1 MLLLKLLFR
10 PKVSRIPKMGACTL
24 QHALQWHALMVYA
37 GSISLARATVQ
48 TGYNNLCIVSIKIRR
63 PHYLKART
71 NSGLSGT
78 WALKHKTH
86 SVNV

>member
-37 GSISLARATVQ
+37 GSISLARATVANRLQ
-48 TGYNNLCIVSIKIRR
+48 QLVYSF
-63 PHYLKART
+63 Y
-71 NSGLSGT
+71 
-78 WALKHKTH
+78 
-86 SVNV
+86 